1 MIRKL
6 DIKDLLILQN
16 MRDCRSV
23 MEVADRMDVDES
35 CILRRV
41 QKISRCTKKI
51 VVKKHIHQNNLVFF
65 RWQLTE
71 KGKDVSLFLNSFLD
85 SFYEHFLEED
95 EV

>member
-1 MIRKL
+1 MIKKL

-23 MEVADRMDVDES
+23 MEVADRMDIDES

-41 QKISRCTKKI
+41 QKIARCTKNI
-51 VVKKHIHQNNLVFF
+51 VEKKHINQNNLVFF
-65 RWQLTE
+65 RWQLTA

-85 SFYEHFLEED
+85 SFYEHFEEEE